1 MTTKSTEYYR
11 ALAVKERELAKD
23 STNEEVAV
31 IHNEL
36 ALGYDALAAQPELRP
51 ELPQA
56 WAMSAL

>member
-1 MTTKSTEYYR
+1 MTTESTEYYR

-23 STNEEVAV
+23 SINEELVV

-36 ALGYDALAAQPELRP
+36 AIGYDALAVQPELRP

-56 WAMSAL
+56 WR